1 MSQLKLLW
9 TWEWK
14 NKEEDHLEIKR
25 HKHCLG
31 PIANKTFRGLDVVHL
46 QKEAYCSVH
55 FSDILILLIPYRY
68 LTSLLTDMYIHVA
81 VTASPS
87 FLPGSTLGRVFIP
100 DTAAII
106 TASTWPPFFRLSRTV
121 ITGATKAH
129 IDSLGLC
136 LLILQH
142 VHTLTTG
149 TAISCTFKYP

>member
-87 FLPGSTLGRVFIP
+87 FLPGSTPGRMFIP
-100 DTAAII
+100 DMAAII
-106 TASTWPPFFRLSRTV
+106 TASTWAHFFSVEQDGDNWCNESPHRFLGTLL
-121 ITGATKAH
+121 T
-129 IDSLGLC
+129 DSSTC
-136 LLILQH
+136 AYFNYRNSNLLH
-142 VHTLTTG
+142 
-149 TAISCTFKYP
+149 F